1 MSMVNVIVLL
11 ACAAVNGDTAVT
23 VVITVELDV
32 KLELAGVH
40 QNLLHLL
47 LTQAVEALNVAVVDG
62 LELIAD
68 VEEVAAM
75 TATVLLEKTVS
86 RT

>member
-1 MSMVNVIVLL
+1 MVNVIVLL

-23 VVITVELDV
+23 VAITVELDV

-40 QNLLHLL
+40 QNLHLL
-47 LTQAVEALNVAVVDG
+47 LLAQAVALNVAVVDG
-62 LELIAD
+62 LALTVD
-68 VEEVAAM
+68 VEEVATM